1 MPFFSS
7 KQHKQHFFLELSGMF
22 NCCTYNV
29 TETSQHILVV
39 VSYLGHGSHTHGRL
53 DHEPILVSLLS
64 GFDLEKKEKKMRE
77 NDNIFQLCF
86 KISQKPDVSMC
97 YTL

>member
-1 MPFFSS
+1 
-7 KQHKQHFFLELSGMF
+7 MF
-22 NCCTYNV
+22 NCGAYNV

-64 GFDLEKKEKKMRE
+64 RFDLEQKKMRE
-77 NDNIFQLCF
+77 NNDFQLGF
-86 KISQKPDVSMC
+86 KISQKPGVSTC
-97 YTL
+97 YKSERI

>member
-22 NCCTYNV
+22 NCGAYNV

-53 DHEPILVSLLS
+53 DNEPILVSLLS
-64 GFDLEKKEKKMRE
+64 TFDLEQKKMRE
-77 NDNIFQLCF
+77 NNDFSTWFQD
-86 KISQKPDVSMC
+86 ISKARRQYV
-97 YTL
+97 L

>member
-1 MPFFSS
+1 MGSILNLIDLKKLNGLWRAVIFLNNLNNI
-7 KQHKQHFFLELSGMF
+7 FLEVSGMF
-22 NCCTYNV
+22 NCVAYNV

-64 GFDLEKKEKKMRE
+64 RFDLEQKNKTKKAGK
-77 NDNIFQLCF
+77 
-86 KISQKPDVSMC
+86 
-97 YTL
+97 